1 MGETVIAALISG
13 GLALVGVIY
22 SSNINQKKTQAAVE
36 TTLQNEMAGIKT
48 EIAVI
53 KTEIKNLRVEVEKH
67 NNFATRIPAL
77 EAREQANE
85 SAIKRLE
92 NFHME

>member
-1 MGETVIAALISG
+1 MGETVLAALITG

-22 SSNINQKKTQAAVE
+22 SGNASQRKTQAAIE

-48 EIAVI
+48 EIAVT

-77 EAREQANE
+77 EAKEQVNE
-85 SAIKRLE
+85 EAIKRLE

>member
-1 MGETVIAALISG
+1 MGETVIAALITG

-22 SSNINQKKTQAAVE
+22 SGNVSQKKTQAAVE

-48 EIAVI
+48 EIAVT
-53 KTEIKNLRVEVEKH
+53 KNEIKNLRVEVEKH
-67 NNFATRIPAL
+67 NSFATRIPAL
-77 EAREQANE
+77 EAKEQANE

>member
-1 MGETVIAALISG
+1 MGETILAALITG

-22 SSNINQKKTQAAVE
+22 SGNVSQKKTQNAIE
-36 TTLQNEMAGIKT
+36 TTLQNEMASIKT
-48 EIAVI
+48 EIAVT

-67 NNFATRIPAL
+67 NSFAERIPKL
-77 EAREQANE
+77 EAMEHVNE
-85 SAIKRLE
+85 DAIKRLE